1 MRPWTMSRRL
11 IGALVVLIG
20 GIWLVGVGIAAIS
33 IRHEIDEVFD
43 SSLQETAQRI
53 LPLALDDL
61 DEHGERDEDDEEDG
75 SLPTCSLRREHRS
88 ICIIKSAMREG
99 RVILRSHDAP
109 ASPSPR
115 R

>member
-43 SSLQETAQRI
+43 SSLQETAQRL

-61 DEHGERDEDDEEDG
+61 DEHGSRTTRTDG
-75 SLPTCSLRREHRS
+75 SLPTCSLQGTRS
-88 ICIIKSAMREG
+88 ICTIKSGMGKAT
-99 RVILRSHDAP
+99 
-109 ASPSPR
+109 
-115 R
+115 